1 MVCHPPVK
9 INLGL
14 NVLRKRPDGF
24 HDLETLFI
32 QSGQFR
38 DNLEVIKADDWSRS
52 LAELGGLYP
61 PECIAQ
67 DISPDGKLMITV
79 ARREGVDWPVL
90 KDLCAKAYFLL
101 DADFGLPPVKI
112 YLEKKSPVG
121 AGLGGGSADAAY
133 CLKMLNELCGLGLE
147 REQLL
152 PYAARLGS
160 DCALFLYDCPVFGEG
175 RGEVLRPFSL
185 PIGIGG
191 EYRLEIVVPEGI
203 SVSTAEAY
211 RGIVPAIPEIRLE
224 EALKRPVEEWKELIV
239 NDFEKS
245 VFKEHPQ
252 LAAIKQSLYDSG
264 AVYAAMSGSGSALF
278 AIYRS

>member
-38 DNLEVIKADDWSRS
+38 DSLEIIKADDWSRS

-101 DADFGLPPVKI
+101 DGDFGLPPVKI

-133 CLKMLNELCGLGLE
+133 CLKMLNELCDLGLE

-185 PIGIGG
+185 PIGIGR

>member
-38 DNLEVIKADDWSRS
+38 DSLEVIKADDWSRS

-101 DADFGLPPVKI
+101 DGDFGLPPVKI

-133 CLKMLNELCGLGLE
+133 CLKMLNELCDLGLE

-224 EALKRPVEEWKELIV
+224 EALKRPVEEWKDLIV

>member
-38 DNLEVIKADDWSRS
+38 DSLEVIKADDWSRS

-101 DADFGLPPVKI
+101 DGDFGLPPVKI

-224 EALKRPVEEWKELIV
+224 EALKRPVEEWKDLIV

-264 AVYAAMSGSGSALF
+264 AVYAAMSGSGSSLF

>member
-38 DNLEVIKADDWSRS
+38 DSLEVIKADDWSRS

-101 DADFGLPPVKI
+101 DGDFGLPPEKI
-112 YLEKKSPVG
+112 YLEWKSRVG

-224 EALKRPVEEWKELIV
+224 EALKRPVEEWKDLIV